1 MSNRID
7 QQVNTPYDTHM
18 TRVQTIVQLNSD
30 LLDAL
35 DQEAEATG
43 VSRSAVIRR
52 AIEDYLVSTR
62 KALVDKA
69 LVDGYDLIP
78 QGARDEWGVTLQ
90 QSRQNTRR
98 TLERLDAEED
108 AAGLTW

>member
-1 MSNRID
+1 MA
-7 QQVNTPYDTHM
+7 
-18 TRVQTIVQLNSD
+18 RVQTIVQLNSD

-35 DQEAEATG
+35 DQEAEAAG
-43 VSRSAVIRR
+43 ISRSALIRQ
-52 AIEDYLVSTR
+52 AIEDHLVSTG

-69 LVDGYDLIP
+69 LADGYKLIP
-78 QGARDEWGVTLQ
+78 QGARDEWGITLE